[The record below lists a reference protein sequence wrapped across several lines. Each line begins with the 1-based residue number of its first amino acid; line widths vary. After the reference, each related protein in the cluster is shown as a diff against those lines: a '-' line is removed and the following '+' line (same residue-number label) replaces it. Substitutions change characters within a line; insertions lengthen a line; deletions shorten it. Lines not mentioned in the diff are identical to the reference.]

1 MIQKKLLAKYLII
14 SLLII
19 HLIPIW
25 TFKFIPTQDGI
36 NHVYNAYVLKE
47 YNNTQYTQYRQVY
60 DLNIKPF
67 PNWTSHV
74 FFYLALYIMPPLVAE
89 KIFVTICVLLVPLSF
104 FYFFN
109 SVEKRLWFF
118 GFLGFLYSYNLL
130 LHLGFYNF
138 SISVPLYFFLIG
150 YWWKHRSQLNWKHG
164 LIINVMLMV
173 IYFSHLFSFALSIF
187 SIALLTLTSALLSWD
202 KPKRLKERVFI
213 LLRSAV
219 CLIPSCIVLLICIL
233 INPEEKTVS
242 YKPFKELLEFFVS
255 IKSLVY
261 YNDRYR
267 IVSWVL
273 LGFLCVCIILTIFV
287 KFWSLFKKEKYKI
300 YRIFLDQRAGFFFLF
315 VVITVLFFK
324 IPWAYGPPA
333 WLNDRANLFI
343 FPVLTAWFAFS
354 YPKWIKVGMVA
365 IIIVLSLAHLGLT
378 IFDYNLLNKDMK
390 EFTAG
395 AGLIKDDSSISII
408 PTTDFF
414 YAPNHGTLKYT
425 SPFTHDTCYYCF
437 GNGSHYVGNY
447 EPKYS
452 YFPLHYKTGYW
463 KFEYKGTIDYMIVW
477 HFDDNSPE
485 VIELKKDYDMIF
497 STDNMKLFKHKPV
510 K

>member
-1 MIQKKLLAKYLII
+1 
-14 SLLII
+14 
-19 HLIPIW
+19 
-25 TFKFIPTQDGI
+25 
-36 NHVYNAYVLKE
+36 
-47 YNNTQYTQYRQVY
+47 
-60 DLNIKPF
+60 
-67 PNWTSHV
+67 
-74 FFYLALYIMPPLVAE
+74 MPPLVAE

-150 YWWKHRSQLNWKHG
+150 YWWKYMTQLNWKHG
-164 LIINVMLMV
+164 LIINAMLMI
-173 IYFSHLFSFALSIF
+173 IYFSHLFSFALSIL

-300 YRIFLDQRAGFFFLF
+300 YRIFLDQRAGFFFLS

-354 YPKWIKVGMVA
+354 YPKWVKVGMVA
-365 IIIVLSLAHLGLT
+365 IIIVLLLAHLGLT
-378 IFDYNLLNKDMK
+378 IYDYNLLNKDMK

-395 AGLIKDDSSISII
+395 VGLIKDDSSISII
-408 PTTDFF
+408 PTTDF
-414 YAPNHGTLKYT
+414 YCAPNHGTLKYT
-425 SPFTHDTCYYCF
+425 FPFTHDTCYYCF

-452 YFPLHYKTGYW
+452 YFPLQYKQGYW

-485 VIELKKDYDMIF
+485 VIELKKDYDTIF